1 MVMNQLQKAARVAVA
16 RCMSVKSGETVLVI
30 TDQPR
35 RKIGYALWEEAKRS
49 GAEAILTEIIPR
61 KIHSEEPPRPVAE
74 LMKNADVVLAPTT
87 KSLTHTDAR
96 REACSQGTRIATLP
110 GITEEIM
117 TRTLDADYQKIA
129 ARSRKIALM
138 LTKAHQVR
146 LTTPGG
152 TDIAM
157 SVEGRKGY
165 ADTGLY
171 HQKGDFGNLP
181 AGEAFLA
188 PIEGSSQGTIWVD
201 GAIADLGV
209 LKEGIRLVVKD
220 GFVTE
225 ILGRTEAEKL
235 KTLLSPLGK
244 LAYNIAELGIGTND
258 KAIVT
263 GNVLEDEKAIGTVH
277 IALGD
282 NASMGGKVSAPIHID
297 GILLRPT
304 LKVDGE
310 TIMADGKLVAD

>member
-1 MVMNQLQKAARVAVA
+1 MTQLQKAAGVAVT
-16 RCMSVKSGETVLVI
+16 RCMAVKPGETVLVI

-35 RKIGYALWEEAKRS
+35 RKIGYALWEAAKRS

-61 KIHSEEPPRPVAE
+61 KIHSEEPPRAVAE
-74 LMKNADVVLAPTT
+74 LMKSVDVVLAPTT

-96 REACSQGTRIATLP
+96 REACSRGARIATLP

-117 TRTLDADYQKIA
+117 TRTLDADYQRIA
-129 ARSRKIALM
+129 QRSRKIASV
-138 LTKAHQVR
+138 LTKARRIQV
-146 LTTPGG
+146 TTPGG
-152 TDIAM
+152 TDITM
-157 SVEGRKGY
+157 SVEGREGF

-171 HQKGDFGNLP
+171 HQRGDFGNLP

-188 PIEGSSQGTIWVD
+188 PEEGSSQGVILVD
-201 GAIADLGV
+201 GAIADLGL
-209 LKEGIRLVVKD
+209 LKENIRLVVKD

-225 ILGRTEAEKL
+225 ILGQTEAEEL
-235 KTLLSPLGK
+235 KAQLAPLGK

-258 KAIVT
+258 KAILT

-277 IALGD
+277 LALGD
-282 NASMGGKVSAPIHID
+282 NASMGGKITAPVHID

-304 LKVDGE
+304 LKADGE
-310 TIMADGKLVAD
+310 TIIEDGKLLVG

>member
-1 MVMNQLQKAARVAVA
+1 MNQLQKAAEIAVNK
-16 RCMSVKSGETVLVI
+16 CMAVKSGETVLII
-30 TDQPR
+30 TDELR
-35 RKIGYALWEEAKRS
+35 RKIGYALWEAARQS
-49 GAEAILTEIIPR
+49 DAEAMLTEIIPR
-61 KIHSEEPPRPVAE
+61 QVHAEEPPKAVTG
-74 LMKNADVVLAPTT
+74 LMKSVDVVLAPTT

-96 REACSQGTRIATLP
+96 REACAQGTRIATLP
-110 GITEEIM
+110 GITEQIM
-117 TRTLDADYQKIA
+117 TRCLDADYQKIA
-129 ARSRKIALM
+129 RRSKKIASA
-138 LTKAHQVR
+138 LTKARRVR
-146 LTTPGG
+146 VTTPGG
-152 TDIAM
+152 TDITM
-157 SVEGRKGY
+157 SVENRNGY

-188 PIEGSSQGTIWVD
+188 PMEGSSQGVIRVD
-201 GAIADLGV
+201 GAIADLGL

-225 ILGRTEAEKL
+225 ILGQTEAEKL
-235 KTLLSPLGK
+235 KALLAPLGK

-258 KAIVT
+258 KAILT

-282 NASMGGKVSAPIHID
+282 NASMGGKVTAPVHLD

-304 LKVDGE
+304 LEVDGE
-310 TIMADGKLVAD
+310 TTMADGKLLLD

>member
-1 MVMNQLQKAARVAVA
+1 MNRLEKAAEVAVNK
-16 RCMSVKSGETVLVI
+16 CMAVKSGEAVLVI
-30 TDQPR
+30 TDETKR
-35 RKIGYALWEEAKRS
+35 EIGYALWEAAKRS
-49 GAEAILTEIIPR
+49 GAEVILTEIIPR
-61 KIHSEEPPRPVAE
+61 QVHGEEPPKPVAE
-74 LMKNADVVLAPTT
+74 LMKNVDAVLAPTT

-96 REACSQGTRIATLP
+96 REACTQGARIATLP
-110 GITEEIM
+110 GITEEVM
-117 TRTLDADYQKIA
+117 LRSLDADYQKIA
-129 ARSRKIALM
+129 RRSKKIASL
-138 LTKAHQVR
+138 LTEAHRVQV
-146 LTTPGG
+146 TTPSG
-152 TDIAM
+152 TDITM

-181 AGEAFLA
+181 AGEAYLA
-188 PIEGSSQGTIWVD
+188 PLEGSSQGVILID
-201 GAIADLGV
+201 GAIANLGL

-225 ILGRTEAEKL
+225 ILGHTEAEKL
-235 KTLLSPLGK
+235 KALLAPLGK

-258 KAIVT
+258 KAILT

-282 NASMGGKVSAPIHID
+282 NASMGGTVTAPAHLD

-304 LKVDGE
+304 LEVNGE
-310 TIMADGKLVAD
+310 TIMKDGKLLLD